1 MKMDCWGDAEIFNHS
16 QENSE
21 LEFKYIKHLQGAFEL
36 FSERIKDISS
46 CKHDTQEIFE
56 ARRKK
61 LEAQLESR
69 KEGGPFGEIC
79 SIRNFLYYAPSSGEP
94 AMLGA
99 KETNINELIE
109 RNSIHQLKMYQW
121 LLVEAY
127 EAFEDFLEVAYAYCG
142 LEGVSIWKRPKEW
155 KYQVGTEDIQHYFT
169 ERKPYGQLKA
179 FRAGSKHFAQY
190 EMNSPTGTNYKVV
203 FVLIE
208 KLRHLIVH
216 DEGYCKDIKQ
226 LVDKMQ
232 GELQGVDIKRVRA
245 YVESYFIL
253 HRGDNLIDLLEYP
266 SDTEGMPTGIQG
278 YHDTMNEFLRALVEY
293 ARLIM
298 ESAAIQG
305 KEDAGGF

>member
-1 MKMDCWGDAEIFNHS
+1 MKGRLPVVRESAAIVK
-16 QENSE
+16 ENGA
-21 LEFKYIKHLQGAFEL
+21 LEFKYIKHLQDAFEL
-36 FSERIKDISS
+36 FSERIKDINS

-56 ARRKK
+56 GRRKK
-61 LEAQLESR
+61 LEAQLENR
-69 KEGGPFGEIC
+69 KNEVSSDEIY

-99 KETNINELIE
+99 KKTSVNELIE

-127 EAFEDFLEVAYAYCG
+127 EAFEDFLETAYAYCG
-142 LEGVSIWKRPKEW
+142 VEGVSIWKRPKEW
-155 KYQVGTEDIQHYFT
+155 RHEVGSEDIQHYFT

-190 EMNSPTGTNYKVV
+190 ETNSPTGTNYKVV

-216 DEGYCKDIKQ
+216 DEGYCKNIKQ

-232 GELQGVDIKRVRA
+232 GELQGVDIKQVKA

-253 HRGDNLIDLLEYP
+253 HRGDSLIDLLEYP

-278 YHDTMNEFLRALVEY
+278 YHDTMKEFLRALVEY

-298 ESAAIQG
+298 ESAALQG
-305 KEDAGGF
+305 REDSGGF